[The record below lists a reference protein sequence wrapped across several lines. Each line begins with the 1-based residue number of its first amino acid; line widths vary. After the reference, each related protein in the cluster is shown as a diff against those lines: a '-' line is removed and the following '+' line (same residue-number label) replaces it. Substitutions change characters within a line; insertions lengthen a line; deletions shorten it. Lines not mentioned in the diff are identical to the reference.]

1 MKKLFSSLF
10 IVSLLMGCSSQNTK
24 TTSQEKVAQNGD
36 YVNIDFVG
44 KLDGEVFDGGSGE
57 DYELKLGSDTMIDG
71 FEDGIVGMKLNEEK
85 TITVTFPEEYVADL
99 AGKEATFDITL
110 NKIYRETESSDSVF
124 YLVIRRNEN
133 GWSLTGS

>member
-1 MKKLFSSLF
+1 M
-10 IVSLLMGCSSQNTK
+10 
-24 TTSQEKVAQNGD
+24 AQNGD

-110 NKIYRETESSDSVF
+110 NKIYRE
-124 YLVIRRNEN
+124 IQ
-133 GWSLTGS
+133 